1 MGYSPERVNP
11 GDKSNVLTKIEK
23 IVSIDTNSKD
33 IKSKVIRVYKNLS
46 KKVIFSENIR
56 AAETA
61 KVIENIQRDL
71 NIALI
76 NEILLTCKKLDINF
90 KEVIRFK

>member
-33 IKSKVIRVYKNLS
+33 IKSKVIRVYKKISL
-46 KKVIFSENIR
+46 R
-56 AAETA
+56 
-61 KVIENIQRDL
+61 
-71 NIALI
+71 
-76 NEILLTCKKLDINF
+76 KLFFQKI
-90 KEVIRFK
+90 

>member
-23 IVSIDTNSKD
+23 IVSIDTKNKD

-46 KKVIFSENIR
+46 KKVIFFRQYKSSRNSKSDRKYSER
-56 AAETA
+56 S
-61 KVIENIQRDL
+61 
-71 NIALI
+71 
-76 NEILLTCKKLDINF
+76 
-90 KEVIRFK
+90 